1 MPNLVRSLELVVRR
15 RKTTHYPLPTT
26 HSKVKQGFT
35 LIELLIVISIIG
47 ILATVTLAS
56 YNSAQEKARD
66 GIRKSD
72 LAQMKRAL
80 ELSKADCQGSA
91 YYPNLGGSDV
101 TAYTALGNYLSDP
114 DLKYISS
121 TPTDPKNAPPQQYA
135 YATSTTAINRC
146 PAADGSGTLT
156 VNGADNYALWV
167 RLERTSDSDGTNS
180 RTKCAGKP
188 GNATWNAAGY
198 YVICNN

>member
-1 MPNLVRSLELVVRR
+1 MLRVMPN
-15 RKTTHYPLPTT
+15 RKPA
-26 HSKVKQGFT
+26 GFT

-47 ILATVTLAS
+47 ILATLTLAS
-56 YNSAQEKARD
+56 YNSAQEKGRD
-66 GIRKSD
+66 GVRKSD

-80 ELSKADCQGSA
+80 ELAKSDCQGSA
-91 YYPNLGGSDV
+91 YYPNLGGASNV
-101 TAYTALGNYLSDP
+101 ASYTALGSYLSDP

-121 TPTDPKNAPPQQYA
+121 TPTDPKNTAPQQYA
-135 YATSTTAINRC
+135 YATSAQTVNLC

-156 VNGADNYALWV
+156 VNGANDYALWV
-167 RLERTSDSDGTNS
+167 KLERTSDSDGTNS

-188 GNATWNAAGY
+188 SNATWNAAGY